1 MAKKSAIERDKK
13 RRRLSKRY
21 LDRRSKL
28 KSIIMDRSLNA
39 DEIFEASLKLALLP
53 RNSSRVRI
61 HNRCEVTGRPRG
73 VYRKFKLGRII
84 LRDLASKG
92 QIPGMIKSSW

>member
-39 DEIFEASLKLALLP
+39 DEIFEALAD
-53 RNSSRVRI
+53 
-61 HNRCEVTGRPRG
+61 HT
-73 VYRKFKLGRII
+73 
-84 LRDLASKG
+84 ASQNETEKTD
-92 QIPGMIKSSW
+92 